1 MEIKALEGR
10 KVDSL
15 IVVDSLSRVSSTV
28 SLTGRPRIIYLFA
41 TDCPYCTAQKKHIG
55 ELLRAL
61 DSADVVTAS
70 DESVIEI
77 RHYWDSS
84 GVRLP
89 QPLSLHEQS
98 IRTLDG
104 YTVPRLYFV
113 SSNGTVQKVIQGTV
127 LNWSIENLKRAL
139 KE

>member
-10 KVDSL
+10 QVDSL
-15 IVVDSLSRVSSTV
+15 IVVDSLSKVSSTV
-28 SLTGRPRIIYLFA
+28 GLRGRPRIIYLFA
-41 TDCPYCTAQKKHIG
+41 TDCPYCTAQKRHIG
-55 ELLRAL
+55 ELLGAL

-70 DESVIEI
+70 DEGVLEI

-98 IRTLDG
+98 IRRLDG

-113 SSNGTVQKVIQGTV
+113 SSSGTVQKVIQGTV
-127 LNWSIENLKRAL
+127 LNWSVENLKRAL